1 MVIER
6 NMNEIIIRIPSFVNI
21 DGIQNMIDYLT
32 YKEATAQSE
41 AAEEPR
47 ADARAACAGC
57 DGADSE
63 RPHCCACGVA
73 RRTC

>member
-41 AAEEPR
+41 ATTDDVAALVEEVKKNR
-47 ADARAACAGC
+47 WAK
-57 DGADSE
+57 
-63 RPHCCACGVA
+63 
-73 RRTC
+73 RRKILLNE